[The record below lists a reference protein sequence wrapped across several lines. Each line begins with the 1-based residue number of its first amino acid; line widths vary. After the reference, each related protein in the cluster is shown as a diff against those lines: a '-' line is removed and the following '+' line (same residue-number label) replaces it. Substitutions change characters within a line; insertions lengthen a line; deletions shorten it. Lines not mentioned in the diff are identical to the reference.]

1 MQRLKRFFKMAI
13 TVSSHF
19 KKFLIENH
27 EKIILENTSPIEN
40 DIEKLYKFLVITDTK
55 NELICTNFNVIT
67 KYYINIIKMKFNIN
81 GNIEYDFLK
90 FDIYKYLQ
98 YFKTIFKD
106 FLDVDLDVEYDDDA
120 YFMDD
125 LKIFKFWFYVDVR
138 NIENITFNK
147 FNTTFTYHILG
158 GYQPFDNMCVFQ
170 KIDSKSYEQY
180 LKKFKKKNN
189 LLNKSDND
197 VVDYIKNRI
206 KLLEINSV

>member
-1 MQRLKRFFKMAI
+1 MAI
-13 TVSSHF
+13 TVNSHF
-19 KKFLIENH
+19 KDFLIENY

-40 DIEKLYKFLVITDTK
+40 DIETLYKFLIITDTK
-55 NELICTNFNVIT
+55 NESICTNFNVIT
-67 KYYINIIKMKFNIN
+67 KHYINIIKMKFNIN
-81 GNIEYDFLK
+81 NNIEYDFLK

-106 FLDVDLDVEYDDDA
+106 LLDVDLDVEYNDNFV
-120 YFMDD
+120 YD
-125 LKIFKFWFYVDVR
+125 LEISKFWFYVDVE

-147 FNTTFTYHILG
+147 FNTTFVYQVLG
-158 GYQPFDNMCVFQ
+158 DYQPFDNMCVFQ

-180 LKKFKKKNN
+180 LKKIKKKNN

>member
-1 MQRLKRFFKMAI
+1 MAL

-19 KKFLIENH
+19 KKFLIKNH

-40 DIEKLYKFLVITDTK
+40 DIETLYKFLVITDTK

-67 KYYINIIKMKFNIN
+67 KRYINIIKMKFNIN
-81 GNIEYDFLK
+81 DNIEYDFLK

-106 FLDVDLDVEYDDDA
+106 LLDVNLDVEYDDN
-120 YFMDD
+120 FTDD
-125 LKIFKFWFYVDVR
+125 LKISKFWFYVDVE

-147 FNTTFTYHILG
+147 FNTTFVYQVLG
-158 GYQPFDNMCVFQ
+158 GYQPFDNMCTFQ
-170 KIDSKSYEQY
+170 KINNQSYKQY

-197 VVDYIKNRI
+197 VIDYIKNRI

>member
-1 MQRLKRFFKMAI
+1 MTI

-27 EKIILENTSPIEN
+27 EKIILENISPIEN

-81 GNIEYDFLK
+81 GNIEYYFLK
-90 FDIYKYLQ
+90 FDIYKYLP

-106 FLDVDLDVEYDDDA
+106 LLDVDLDVEYSDNYDWIKN
-120 YFMDD
+120 
-125 LKIFKFWFYVDVR
+125 LSKFWFYVDIQ

-147 FNTTFTYHILG
+147 FNTTFVCNILG